1 VGGPPATGSGGF
13 LLLLMVNLSSAEVNE
28 AALEKD
34 GTGFKAQ
41 IVVTVDEIPST
52 GRDVSG
58 KINIVNSVIRSICIA
73 EGALS

>member
-1 VGGPPATGSGGF
+1 M
-13 LLLLMVNLSSAEVNE
+13 LLLMMNLSGAEANE

-52 GRDVSG
+52 GRDVIG
-58 KINIVNSVIRSICIA
+58 KINIVNSVICSICTA